1 MKEIESI
8 EAFEKS
14 IDSKAPVGILFTTSN
29 CSTCKALSLKLKDKN
44 NFFEI
49 DIEKLPHIVS
59 ITNIYSAPTI
69 AVYLERKQINVFSGV
84 FSLNEVLDYI
94 ERVKSY
100 VCA

>member
-1 MKEIESI
+1 MKVIDSI
-8 EAFEKS
+8 LAFEKI
-14 IDSKAPVGILFTTSN
+14 IDNKVPVGVLFSTSN
-29 CSTCKALSLKLKDKN
+29 CSACKALSLKLKNED
-44 NFFEI
+44 NFFEV
-49 DIEKLPHIVS
+49 DVEKLSQIVS

-69 AVYLERKQINVFSGV
+69 AIYLDKKQINVFSGV

>member
-1 MKEIESI
+1 MKVIDSI
-8 EAFEKS
+8 LAFEKI
-14 IDSKAPVGILFTTSN
+14 IDNKVPVGVLFTTSN
-29 CSTCKALSLKLKDKN
+29 CSTCKALSLKLKNED
-44 NFFEI
+44 NFFEV
-49 DIEKLPHIVS
+49 DIEKLSQIVS

-69 AVYLERKQINVFSGV
+69 AIYLDKKQINVFSGV

>member
-1 MKEIESI
+1 MKAIDSI

-14 IDSKAPVGILFTTSN
+14 IDSKVPVGILFTTSN
-29 CSTCKALSLKLKDKN
+29 CSTCKALSLKLKDED

-49 DIEKLPHIVS
+49 DIEKLPQVVS

-69 AVYLERKQINVFSGV
+69 AVYLDKKQINVFSGV